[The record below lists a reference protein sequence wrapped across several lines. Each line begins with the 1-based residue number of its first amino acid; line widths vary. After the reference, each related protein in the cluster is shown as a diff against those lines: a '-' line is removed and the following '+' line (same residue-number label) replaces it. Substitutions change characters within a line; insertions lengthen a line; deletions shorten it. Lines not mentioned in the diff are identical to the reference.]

1 MIPGKP
7 HVTRLVSEGSPST
20 KYTYL
25 FRSWRG
31 LFETA
36 RHTKGI
42 WINEFDKQSSY
53 MKQLS
58 EKLKKFNLSD
68 EDKAQFSDD
77 LPYFLLSLGQG
88 ELEQMLND
96 IENNIVPRDQCTC
109 EMFTI
114 HAYKGLEDDIVKVHN
129 DIDLEKEENLSYVAL
144 TRGKSLIIEKPE
156 DMKATNA
163 FEKYIL
169 ETCSFR

>member
-1 MIPGKP
+1 
-7 HVTRLVSEGSPST
+7 
-20 KYTYL
+20 
-25 FRSWRG
+25 
-31 LFETA
+31 
-36 RHTKGI
+36 
-42 WINEFDKQSSY
+42 

-58 EKLKKFNLSD
+58 EKLKKFELSD
-68 EDKAQFSDD
+68 EDRARFSDD
-77 LPYFLLSLGQG
+77 LPYFLLSLGHG
-88 ELEQMLND
+88 ELENMLEN

-129 DIDLEKEENLSYVAL
+129 DIDLENEENLSYVAL

-156 DMKATNA
+156 EMKVTNA